1 MDGALL
7 VIASPHSAPSAAL
20 LSTFG
25 GSSVFGVGVSFA
37 FVIAANRSGTARRF
51 GLVVSMGISMGISIQ
66 DCADS
71 FLNSLSEIRGIRRLA
86 RIRDFLPFSFL
97 CNDGFYDTSAP

>member
-1 MDGALL
+1 MGEVLL
-7 VIASPHSAPSAAL
+7 VTASSRSAPSAGL

-25 GSSVFGVGVSFA
+25 GSSVFGAGVSFA
-37 FVIAANRSGTARRF
+37 FVIAANRGGTARRF
-51 GLVVSMGISMGISIQ
+51 GLVVSTGISIGISIQ

-71 FLNSLSEIRGIRRLA
+71 YLNRASEIGGISRLA

>member
-37 FVIAANRSGTARRF
+37 FVIAANRSGTA
-51 GLVVSMGISMGISIQ
+51 
-66 DCADS
+66 
-71 FLNSLSEIRGIRRLA
+71 
-86 RIRDFLPFSFL
+86 
-97 CNDGFYDTSAP
+97 